1 LRLWLSATKR
11 QPRGSHRKKQRTCVL
26 LNRFLQC

>member
-11 QPRGSHRKKQRTCVL
+11 QPRRSHRKKQRTCLL